1 MHRYIIYLSEGR
13 GEIKEKREKKDAN
26 GRRRKSF
33 NTVLNEELLCSE
45 KIGSKQSYAMT
56 SLLEKK

>member
-1 MHRYIIYLSEGR
+1 MHRCIINLSEGR

-33 NTVLNEELLCSE
+33 NTVLNSSCVVRKLALN
-45 KIGSKQSYAMT
+45 KAMQ
-56 SLLEKK
+56 